1 MTGRRREIRYDTPI
15 SGRIPA
21 ALNARLD
28 AIADRNEITLGA
40 VLRQVIEAG
49 LPVVETETSDAGIDA
64 EDVRFWWDGLSARE
78 RSKWG
83 KRLRHIDGNAFKTEA
98 YRLAM
103 EEEG

>member
-21 ALNARLD
+21 ALKARLD

-49 LPVVETETSDAGIDA
+49 LPVVETETLCAEIDA
-64 EDVRFWWDGLSARE
+64 
-78 RSKWG
+78 
-83 KRLRHIDGNAFKTEA
+83 
-98 YRLAM
+98 
-103 EEEG
+103 